1 MKIEEQKQSQNPTAT
16 AIQEAQTEKRARRT
30 STELFFDAAKEHKDK
45 IANLKAQLAKAE
57 EDHAAFV
64 EQAKKALE
72 I

>member
-1 MKIEEQKQSQNPTAT
+1 MKTEEQKQNIQNTPST
-16 AIQEAQTEKRARRT
+16 EAQTEKRARRT

>member
-1 MKIEEQKQSQNPTAT
+1 MKTEEQKQNIQNTPAT
-16 AIQEAQTEKRARRT
+16 EAQTEKRARRT